1 MHTLEC
7 LIAVHVRLFFS
18 QIFCCMYGLIR
29 YCMSIS
35 NWITE
40 FITYKKPKIITVCI
54 IILSY
59 LYVKYALLQACMF
72 KNSLKKLCLY
82 VYMDCSAIKHSRV
95 GHESQGGQCP
105 HWGIVW
111 LEPESIAQKKGLNFL
126 RLCIYTLDYT
136 HVEKNSTREIVLL
149 VINDNSTI
157 CISRVS
163 FIEHYYYTLYRSIL

>member
-1 MHTLEC
+1 
-7 LIAVHVRLFFS
+7 
-18 QIFCCMYGLIR
+18 
-29 YCMSIS
+29 MSIYTR
-35 NWITE
+35 ITD
-40 FITYKKPKIITVCI
+40 FITYKKPEIITVCI

-136 HVEKNSTREIVLL
+136 HVEKNSKYIRFGLISTREIVLL
-149 VINDNSTI
+149 VINNNLTI